1 MLPRPLTEHKYEV
14 NYILF
19 DFNVGLFLMR
29 FDIFFMQ
36 KNFCFSQAREV
47 IIKGPPD
54 GVIKGDENSFNQ
66 TLDAILS
73 FVYP

>member
-29 FDIFFMQ
+29 FDIFLYAE
-36 KNFCFSQAREV
+36 K
-47 IIKGPPD
+47 
-54 GVIKGDENSFNQ
+54 
-66 TLDAILS
+66 LLL
-73 FVYP
+73 